1 MELQIEKLHNQAVNS
16 ALARNWDEA
25 IRLNQK
31 ILGFNEDNIDA
42 LLAISYAYMEKGD
55 LKKARQSYK
64 RALKVDPTN
73 IIARNNSE
81 KIAILLSKGSHDHNA
96 DAGEVVRD
104 PDIFINIKG
113 KTRAVTLINIGQ
125 AAVLAKLKIG
135 EKVELKVKKRRLE
148 ARNKKGEYIGCL
160 PDDVSKRLIFFIEAE
175 TVYDTYIK
183 SSTKNSVDIFIREK
197 SKGEKVEH
205 YISFPDN
212 IQDDMKTF
220 MGKDDEDEDGDH
232 SSVEEGADGDVDSDN
247 DEESD
252 VLIDDIEELAN
263 DDDDDK
269 VDYYGIDP
277 SDHDDDDM
285 DD

>member
-31 ILGFNEDNIDA
+31 ILGFNDENIDA

-55 LKKARQSYK
+55 LKKARLSYK
-64 RALKVDPTN
+64 KALKVDPTN

-81 KIAILLSKGSHDHNA
+81 KIAILLRKGSHDHNA
-96 DAGEVVRD
+96 DTGEVVMD
-104 PDIFINIKG
+104 PEIFINIKG

-160 PDDVSKRLIFFIEAE
+160 PDDVSKRLIFFLEADSL
-175 TVYDTYIK
+175 YDTYIK

-197 SKGEKVEH
+197 SKGSKVEH

-220 MGKDDEDEDGDH
+220 MGKDDEDEDGEHASDEDG
-232 SSVEEGADGDVDSDN
+232 VGTDGDADN
-247 DEESD
+247 EEESD
-252 VLIDDIEELAN
+252 VLIDDIEQLAN